1 MSSTKFVCK
10 VEVNAALRG
19 AGFRL
24 KSALQVGCDSAAQ
37 KTNEEKK
44 TPFPPVQKILLCL
57 QPLSFRSAGRRPGRA
72 SRPRYPQKKPA
83 NGRLLIAEHSS
94 WVSLIGSMTLI
105 PDQINTE
112 DNDPSSVAV
121 LRRVE
126 DNDSDSSSVILNS
139 SLPSF
144 ASVVQLPFFL

>member
-1 MSSTKFVCK
+1 
-10 VEVNAALRG
+10 
-19 AGFRL
+19 
-24 KSALQVGCDSAAQ
+24 
-37 KTNEEKK
+37 
-44 TPFPPVQKILLCL
+44 
-57 QPLSFRSAGRRPGRA
+57 
-72 SRPRYPQKKPA
+72 
-83 NGRLLIAEHSS
+83 
-94 WVSLIGSMTLI
+94 MTLI

-126 DNDSDSSSVILNS
+126 DNEDSDSSSVILNS